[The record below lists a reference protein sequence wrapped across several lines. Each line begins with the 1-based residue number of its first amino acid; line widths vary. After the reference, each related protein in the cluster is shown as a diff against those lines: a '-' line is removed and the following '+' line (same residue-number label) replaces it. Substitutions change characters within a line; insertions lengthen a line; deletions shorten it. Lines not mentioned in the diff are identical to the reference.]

1 MTTNTVVITE
11 TQVNVTNVG
20 EQGVAGPNT
29 ILNKSVV
36 DGTVSVNNSL
46 LVYNSSSD
54 KWTSTVVPVGLT
66 ISGGSFWALLK
77 KMKKI

>member
-11 TQVNVTNVG
+11 TQVNVTNVE

-66 ISGGSFWALLK
+66 ISGGSF
-77 KMKKI
+77 